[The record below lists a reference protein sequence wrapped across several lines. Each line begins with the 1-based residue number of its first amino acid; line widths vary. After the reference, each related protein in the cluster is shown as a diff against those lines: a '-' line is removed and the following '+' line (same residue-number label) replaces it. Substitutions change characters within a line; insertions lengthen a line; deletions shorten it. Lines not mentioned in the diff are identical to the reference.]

1 MEATTETTSTLQSTL
16 QTILDSDEF
25 RSVLDQIRRG
35 ARVVS
40 ISGLVAAPGRAL
52 VLAALQRETAK
63 QFALVVPA
71 QRDLENWQRD
81 IEFWY
86 CALRGVTQC
95 EDSVAILPASE
106 SDPYAGGSPH
116 AETLERRA
124 LALWRLAR
132 SRQGGAGVTPVSH
145 AQDARATDFV
155 LLTSRA
161 MARRM
166 IAPDEILKAGTLVR
180 RDEDHAPEELVDKL
194 IAGGYVREDPVAA
207 VGEFSMRGGILDV
220 WPPGR
225 DAPVRIEFFGDT
237 VDSIRE
243 FDPETQLS
251 TTQLA
256 QVEIAPMR
264 ELIVRASD
272 FREWASHARMRWR
285 DQRFTR
291 SLRDRTVYADEG
303 ESFPGWEWLISLGRE
318 TTACVFDYL
327 KDAVLVIDE
336 PVAVENFLSSAFQTL
351 ADRFAENEAADD
363 LGLRPEELYLTAE
376 ELRTQINAL
385 QHVELRALGRTTT
398 KVDQELA
405 LDAEEPKISV
415 GKERAPRRP
424 LFLFPSVSVP
434 GAIATGSG
442 ESSNSLDPLATA
454 RGTDTEIDWKAQSV
468 MRYHGRLPDLA
479 RDVIERNTKSASTTL
494 FVMPSRGVAERVTEI
509 LREYEVN
516 ARLTSFEDI
525 SESAPV
531 DAVVTFGKL
540 SGGFE
545 LIGTHAS
552 GVPSFG
558 KEHAGGVRT
567 HLVVQVEADLFDE
580 AAEPAIERRTAAIKR
595 EKKRRARAAAFLSD
609 FRDLKVND
617 FVVHIDHGIARFGG
631 LVTLDLGPSQPTGA
645 VAAPKRGEFMLLYY
659 ADEAKLYVPVERL
672 DLVQRYSSAEGHQP
686 ALDKLGGIGWQKTKA
701 KAKRAM
707 RDMADELLRLY
718 AERKLVQGHA
728 FPPDAPWQREFEE
741 GFEYTLTPDQET
753 AIDDVKNDMETA
765 TPMDRLLCG
774 DVGYGK
780 TEVAMRAAFK
790 AIMDG
795 KQTAVLTP
803 TTVLAYQHFETFRKR
818 FATFPVKVELL
829 SRFRSA
835 KEQKDVVKRVE
846 GGEVDVVIG
855 THRMLSKDVSFKD
868 LGLVVVDEEQRFG
881 VAHKERLKQLKK
893 RVDVLTLSAT
903 PIPRTLNMSLSGLRD
918 MSLIETPPSDR
929 LAIQTQVA
937 QSSDAVIKSAIELE
951 LSRGGQIFFIHN
963 RVESIETIAALVQ
976 RLVPQARIAVGH
988 GKMNEKEMERVMLD
1002 FIDYKY
1008 DVLVA
1013 TTIIE
1018 NGIDIPRANTIIINR
1033 ADTYGLSQ
1041 LYQLRGRVGRSNR
1054 RAYAYL
1060 LIPAE
1065 QELSPIA
1072 RRRLAAIRE
1081 FSELGAGFR
1090 IAALDLE
1097 LRGAGNL
1104 LGGQQSGHMDALGFD
1119 LYTQMLERTVSEL
1132 RGEQVEDETSVT
1144 INLGVDVAIP
1154 ETYISDMGQ
1163 RLRTY
1168 KRVAS
1173 ARDEDALS
1181 AIRTETED
1189 RYGRIPASVD
1199 ALFAYAR
1206 LRQTAE
1212 EVGVISI
1219 DRAPG
1224 GIAIKLSEKARVAP
1238 EKLMEM
1244 VGVRAG
1250 ATFTPSGVL
1259 RLELSEDERDEV
1271 LAVARRVLLQ
1281 IRSDG

>member
-1 MEATTETTSTLQSTL
+1 MTPVTEPRTAMQTALQSVTE
-16 QTILDSDEF
+16 SAEF
-25 RSVLDQIRRG
+25 RALLDQMNRG

-40 ISGLVAAPGRAL
+40 IGGLVAQPARAL
-52 VLAALQRETAK
+52 VLALLQRETRR

-71 QRDLENWQRD
+71 QRDIETWERD
-81 IEFWY
+81 VNFWY
-86 CALRGVTQC
+86 CAVRGINDC
-95 EDSVAILPASE
+95 GSAVAVLPSSE

-116 AETLERRA
+116 ADTLERRA

-132 SRQGGAGVTPVSH
+132 DQREAKVPTAPSLQHDDGTRTGN
-145 AQDARATDFV
+145 ARATNFI

-161 MARRM
+161 LARRTVV
-166 IAPDEILKAGTLVR
+166 PSDILKAGAIIR
-180 RDEDHAPEELVDKL
+180 RDEDSAPEGLVDKL
-194 IAGGYVREDPVAA
+194 IAGGYVREDPIGAI
-207 VGEFSMRGGILDV
+207 GEFSMRGGILDV
-220 WPPGR
+220 WPPGY

-251 TTQLA
+251 TAQLA
-256 QVEIAPMR
+256 QMEIAPMR
-264 ELIVRASD
+264 ELIVRSAD
-272 FREWASHARMRWR
+272 FREWAAHARARWN
-285 DQRFTR
+285 DPRFAR
-291 SLRDRTVYADEG
+291 SLRDRTDFADEG
-303 ESFPGWEWLISLGRE
+303 EDFAGWEWLISINRDQS
-318 TTACVFDYL
+318 ASIFDYL
-327 KDAVLVIDE
+327 NDAVLVIDE
-336 PVAVENFLSSAFQTL
+336 PVAVENFLTHAFQTL
-351 ADRFAENEAADD
+351 EERYAETDAADD
-363 LGLRPEELYLTAE
+363 LGLRVDELYLTAE
-376 ELRTQINAL
+376 ELRSGIDAMQR
-385 QHVELRALGRTTT
+385 VEVRALGTTAA

-405 LDAEEPKISV
+405 LDAEQPKISV
-415 GKERAPRRP
+415 GKERAKKRP
-424 LFLFPSVSVP
+424 LFLFPHE
-434 GAIATGSG
+434 GDKAT
-442 ESSNSLDPLATA
+442 
-454 RGTDTEIDWKAQSV
+454 TEVDWTAQSV
-468 MRYHGRLPDLA
+468 MRYHGRLPDVA
-479 RDVIERNTKSASTTL
+479 RDVVERHQRAHATTL
-494 FVMPSRGVAERVTEI
+494 FVMPSRGVAERVAEI

-516 ARLTSFEDI
+516 ARLAS
-525 SESAPV
+525 V
-531 DAVVTFGKL
+531 DDQVDLSNVFDAIVIIGKL

-545 LIGTHAS
+545 L
-552 GVPSFG
+552 PSS
-558 KEHAGGVRT
+558 RL
-567 HLVVQVEADLFDE
+567 LVHVEGDLFDE
-580 AAEPAIERRTAAIKR
+580 AAEPALERRATAIKR
-595 EKKRRARAAAFLSD
+595 EKRRRARAAAFLSD
-609 FRDLKVND
+609 FRDLKVGD

-631 LVTLDLGPSQPTGA
+631 LVTLDVGPGQSYERLKLAEQP
-645 VAAPKRGEFMLLYY
+645 RGEFMLLYY

-672 DLVQRYSSAEGHQP
+672 DLVQRYSSAEGNQP
-686 ALDKLGGIGWQKTKA
+686 TLDRLGGLGWQKTKA

-728 FPPDAPWQREFEE
+728 FPVEAPWQREFEE

-753 AIDDVKNDMETA
+753 AIEDVKQDMQTA

-790 AIMDG
+790 AVMDG
-795 KQTAVLTP
+795 KQAAVLTP
-803 TTVLAYQHFETFRKR
+803 TTVLAYQHFDTFRQR
-818 FATFPVKVELL
+818 FAPFPVKIELL
-829 SRFRSA
+829 SRFRSS

-846 GGEVDVVIG
+846 SGEVDVVIG
-855 THRMLSKDVSFKD
+855 THRILSKDVGFRD

-929 LAIQTQVA
+929 LAIQTQVV

-951 LSRGGQIFFIHN
+951 LARGGQVFFIHN
-963 RVESIETIAALVQ
+963 RVESIDTIAALVK
-976 RLVPQARIAVGH
+976 RLVPQARIAVAH
-988 GKMNEKEMERVMLD
+988 GQMNEKEMEGIMLD
-1002 FIDYKY
+1002 FIAYKH

-1033 ADTYGLSQ
+1033 SDNYGLSQ

-1065 QELSPIA
+1065 QELTPIA

-1081 FSELGAGFR
+1081 FSDLGAGFR

-1119 LYTQMLERTVSEL
+1119 LYTQMLERTVAEL
-1132 RGEQVEDETSVT
+1132 RGEQVEDEPTVS

-1154 ETYISDMGQ
+1154 DSYISDMGQ

-1168 KRVAS
+1168 KRVSS
-1173 ARDEDALS
+1173 ARDEDALAAIS
-1181 AIRTETED
+1181 AETED
-1189 RYGRIPASVD
+1189 RYGKIPEPVD
-1199 ALFAYAR
+1199 DLFDYAR
-1206 LRQTAE
+1206 LRQAAE
-1212 EVGVISI
+1212 LVGVVSI
-1219 DRAPG
+1219 DRIRE
-1224 GIAIKLSEKARVAP
+1224 GIAIKLAEKARAAP
-1238 EKLMEM
+1238 EKLMELIR
-1244 VGVRAG
+1244 GRDG
-1250 ATFTPSGVL
+1250 ATFAPSGVL
-1259 RLELSEDERDEV
+1259 RLELSEEERDEV
-1271 LAVARRVLLQ
+1271 LTVARRVLLQ
-1281 IRSDG
+1281 IRADS

>member
-1 MEATTETTSTLQSTL
+1 MSTTIDKASILQSTL
-16 QTILDSDEF
+16 HSIAESAEF

-35 ARVVS
+35 ARVIS
-40 ISGLVAAPGRAL
+40 ISGLVAGPARAL
-52 VLAALQRETAK
+52 ALAALQRETGK
-63 QFALVVPA
+63 QFAVIVPA
-71 QRDLENWQRD
+71 QRDLENWERD
-81 IEFWY
+81 ISFWY
-86 CALRGVTQC
+86 CALRGASQC
-95 EDSVAILPASE
+95 QDTVAVLPSSE

-116 AETLERRA
+116 AETLEQRA

-132 SRQGGAGVTPVSH
+132 THP
-145 AQDARATDFV
+145 DFV

-161 MARRM
+161 MARRT
-166 IAPDEILKAGTLVR
+166 IPPAEILKAGTVLR
-180 RDEDHAPEELVDKL
+180 RDEDTAPEVLVDKF
-194 IAGGYVREDPVAA
+194 IAGGYVREDPIAA

-225 DAPVRIEFFGDT
+225 DAPARIEFFGDT

-251 TTQLA
+251 TTQLTLI
-256 QVEIAPMR
+256 EIPPMR
-264 ELIVRASD
+264 ELVVHASD
-272 FREWASHARMRWR
+272 FREWASHARLRWR
-285 DQRFTR
+285 DERFAR
-291 SLRDRTVYADEG
+291 SLRDRTVYAAEG

-318 TTACVFDYL
+318 SHATTFDYL
-327 KDAVLVIDE
+327 KEAVLVIDE

-351 ADRFAENEAADD
+351 EQRHAETDAADD

-376 ELRTQINAL
+376 ELRSRIDSKQR
-385 QHVELRALGRTTT
+385 VELRALGRTVSAT
-398 KVDQELA
+398 DQDLA
-405 LDAEEPKISV
+405 LEAEEPKISV
-415 GKERAPRRP
+415 GKERGRKRL
-424 LFLFPSVSVP
+424 LFLFAHEDAGRMPALP
-434 GAIATGSG
+434 G
-442 ESSNSLDPLATA
+442 
-454 RGTDTEIDWKAQSV
+454 EIEWKAQSV

-479 RDVIERNTKSASTTL
+479 RDVIARHANSKATTL

-516 ARLTSFEDI
+516 ARLTSFEDQ
-525 SESAPV
+525 SEAPAAAQ
-531 DAVVTFGKL
+531 AVVTFGKL

-545 LIGTHAS
+545 LPGTHAS
-552 GVPSFG
+552 GVPLSDR
-558 KEHAGGVRT
+558 KHAGGVRIDAGGVRT
-567 HLVVQVEADLFDE
+567 DFSVRTLVVHVEGDLFDE
-580 AAEPAIERRTAAIKR
+580 AAEPALERRSTAIKR

-631 LVTLDLGPSQPTGA
+631 LVTLDLGPAQPSPA
-645 VAAPKRGEFMLLYY
+645 AIAAPKRGEFMLLYY
-659 ADEAKLYVPVERL
+659 AEDAKLYVPVERL

-686 ALDKLGGIGWQKTKA
+686 TLDKLGGIGWQKTKA

-718 AERKLVQGHA
+718 AERKLVEGHS

-753 AIDDVKNDMETA
+753 AIEDVKKDMETP

-790 AIMDG
+790 AVMDG

-803 TTVLAYQHFETFRKR
+803 TTVLAYQHFETFRQR
-818 FATFPVKVELL
+818 FAPFPIKVELL
-829 SRFRSA
+829 SRFRSS
-835 KEQKDVVKRVE
+835 KEQKEVVKRVE

-855 THRMLSKDVSFKD
+855 THRMLSKDVSFRD

-929 LAIQTQVA
+929 LAIQTQVV
-937 QSSDAVIKSAIELE
+937 QSSDTVIKSAIELE

-963 RVESIETIAALVQ
+963 RVESIETIAALVK

-988 GKMNEKEMERVMLD
+988 GQMNEKEMERVMLD

-1033 ADTYGLSQ
+1033 ADNYGLSQ

-1144 INLGVDVAIP
+1144 INLAVDVAIP
-1154 ETYISDMGQ
+1154 ETYVSDMGQ

-1168 KRVAS
+1168 KRVSS
-1173 ARDEDALS
+1173 ARDEEALT
-1181 AIRTETED
+1181 AIRAETED
-1189 RYGRIPASVD
+1189 RYGRVPESVEH
-1199 ALFAYAR
+1199 LFAYAR
-1206 LRQTAE
+1206 LRQAAE
-1212 EVGVISI
+1212 DVGVVSI

-1224 GIAIKLSEKARVAP
+1224 GIAFKLSEKARVAP

-1244 VGVRAG
+1244 VRVRDG
-1250 ATFTPSGVL
+1250 ASFTPSGVL
-1259 RLELSEDERDEV
+1259 RLELSEEERDEV

>member
-1 MEATTETTSTLQSTL
+1 M
-16 QTILDSDEF
+16 
-25 RSVLDQIRRG
+25 LDQIRRG
-35 ARVVS
+35 SRVVS

-52 VLAALQRETAK
+52 VLAALQRETNR
-63 QFALVVPA
+63 QFALITPA

-81 IEFWY
+81 ISFWY
-86 CALRGVTQC
+86 CALRGVTKC

-132 SRQGGAGVTPVSH
+132 SQQRGTGVTSVSY

-155 LLTSRA
+155 LLSSRA
-161 MARRM
+161 LARRM
-166 IAPDEILKAGTLVR
+166 AGPGEIVKAGAVIR
-180 RDEDHAPEELVDKL
+180 RDEDIAPEELVDKL
-194 IAGGYVREDPVAA
+194 LAAGYVREDPVAA

-251 TTQLA
+251 TTQLHE
-256 QVEIAPMR
+256 VEIAPMR
-264 ELIVRASD
+264 ELIVRAPD
-272 FREWASHARMRWR
+272 FREWAARARTRWR
-285 DQRFTR
+285 DERFTR
-291 SLRDRTVYADEG
+291 SLRDRTLYADEG
-303 ESFPGWEWLISLGRE
+303 ETFPGWEWLISLGGE
-318 TTACVFDYL
+318 NKSCAFDYL

-336 PVAVENFLSSAFQTL
+336 PVAVENYLSTAFQTL
-351 ADRFAENEAADD
+351 ADRFAENDAADD

-376 ELRTQINAL
+376 ELRTQIETS
-385 QHVELRALGRTTT
+385 QRVELRALGRTTA
-398 KVDQELA
+398 KLDQELA
-405 LDAEEPKISV
+405 LDAEQPKISV
-415 GKERAPRRP
+415 GKERAPKRP
-424 LFLFPSVSVP
+424 LFLFPHVDGAQRPPLIQSDSLASGLVP
-434 GAIATGSG
+434 TGRTSAASKPEDG
-442 ESSNSLDPLATA
+442 DS
-454 RGTDTEIDWKAQSV
+454 EINWHAQSV

-479 RDVIERNTKSASTTL
+479 RDVIDRHTNSASTTL

-509 LREYEVN
+509 LREYDVK
-516 ARLTSFEDI
+516 AHVASFEDI
-525 SESAPV
+525 SESVSV

-545 LIGTHAS
+545 LPTARLIVH
-552 GVPSFG
+552 
-558 KEHAGGVRT
+558 
-567 HLVVQVEADLFDE
+567 VEADLFDE

-609 FRDLKVND
+609 FRDLKVGD
-617 FVVHIDHGIARFGG
+617 YVVHIDHGIAQFGG
-631 LVTLDLGPSQPTGA
+631 LVTLDLGPSQPTG
-645 VAAPKRGEFMLLYY
+645 VVTAPKRGEFMLLYY

-686 ALDKLGGIGWQKTKA
+686 TLDKLGGLGWQKTKA

-753 AIDDVKNDMETA
+753 AIEDVKQDMETA

-790 AIMDG
+790 AVMDG

-803 TTVLAYQHFETFRKR
+803 TTVLAYQHFETFRQR
-818 FATFPVKVELL
+818 FAAFPVKVELL
-829 SRFRSA
+829 SRFRSS

-855 THRMLSKDVSFKD
+855 THRMLSRDVSFRD

-1008 DVLVA
+1008 DVLAA

-1104 LGGQQSGHMDALGFD
+1104 LGGEQSGHMDALGFD

-1168 KRVAS
+1168 KRVSS

-1189 RYGRIPASVD
+1189 RYGRIPESVD
-1199 ALFAYAR
+1199 DLFAYAR

-1212 EVGVISI
+1212 DVGVISI
-1219 DRAPG
+1219 DRTPG

-1238 EKLMEM
+1238 EQLMEM
-1244 VGVRAG
+1244 VRIREA
-1250 ATFTPSGVL
+1250 ANFTPSGVL

-1271 LAVARRVLLQ
+1271 LTVARRVLLQ